1 MTEEDKFHL
10 GKPPVFDG
18 NNYDYWK
25 KRMEVHFKALGKELW
40 ITVME
45 GYVILDP
52 KIKSDD
58 DVKNEKLIVS
68 DGEIWTTQEGVN
80 PCGLVVRWG

>member
-1 MTEEDKFHL
+1 MVEEYKFHV

-25 KRMEVHFKALGKELW
+25 KRMEVHFEALGRELW
-40 ITVME
+40 RIVME

-52 KIKSDD
+52 KNKSD
-58 DVKNEKLIVS
+58 
-68 DGEIWTTQEGVN
+68 
-80 PCGLVVRWG
+80 